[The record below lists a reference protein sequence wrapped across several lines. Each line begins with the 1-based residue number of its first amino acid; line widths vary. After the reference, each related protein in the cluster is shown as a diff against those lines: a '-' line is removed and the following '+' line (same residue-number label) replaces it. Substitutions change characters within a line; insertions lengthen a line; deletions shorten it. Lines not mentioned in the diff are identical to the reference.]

1 MIKEKQVYLFANATI
16 LQEIMLYSSRLREIN
31 KEISNMIN
39 EREKIKAELENLK
52 DIAKK
57 FEEDIAKKFEE
68 VYKDARNGN

>member
-57 FEEDIAKKFEE
+57 FEE